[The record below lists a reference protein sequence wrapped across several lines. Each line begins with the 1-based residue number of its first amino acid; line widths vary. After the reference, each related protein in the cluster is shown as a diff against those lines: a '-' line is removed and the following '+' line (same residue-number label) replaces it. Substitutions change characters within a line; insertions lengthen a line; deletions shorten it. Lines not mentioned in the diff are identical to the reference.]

1 MRSSILLGSLVA
13 WSSLA
18 VAEPAKGNLRVAVA
32 CAESVATPERGLVVR
47 VDGEPLEPTAI
58 NSHVIWISHR
68 GGSVPLNVL
77 DDIGY
82 DTSPGVHRVEIG
94 ATSCASDAF
103 DATIT
108 STGSEFATGRL
119 AITDR
124 ALTGPTGAPNGGGV
138 VLGTW
143 IGRDP
148 VAAQDE
154 IGGML
159 SGTLERRHVALAA
172 DLMMADG
179 ATFDSAVQLR
189 AGVRAASNLFA
200 VAAGSGLGAEIWE
213 TGMPAGADASFY
225 VPVWAAF
232 TVKPSCDVGLQLLA
246 QYDVRPTSLS
256 ASSAVVGVGLL
267 LQPSDACRRAPG
279 IQLHSS

>member
-1 MRSSILLGSLVA
+1 VAAPNAQLMRIVLLLSLVPSIA
-13 WSSLA
+13 FA
-18 VAEPAKGNLRVAVA
+18 DPHTGNLRVAVA
-32 CAESVATPERGLVVR
+32 CAETIATPERGLVVR
-47 VDGEPLEPTAI
+47 VDGEPVEPSAI

-68 GGSVPLNVL
+68 GGDTPVTVL

-82 DTSPGVHRVEIG
+82 LASPGAHRVEI
-94 ATSCASDAF
+94 AAADCASTAF
-103 DATIT
+103 EATVDPQRV
-108 STGSEFATGRL
+108 ELVDGRL
-119 AITDR
+119 AITNP
-124 ALTGPTGAPNGGGV
+124 ALAGPTGAPNGGGV

-200 VAAGSGLGAEIWE
+200 VAAG
-213 TGMPAGADASFY
+213 AGARRRDLGDRHAGRRRRELLR
-225 VPVWAAF
+225 AAVGGVHGE
-232 TVKPSCDVGLQLLA
+232 TVL
-246 QYDVRPTSLS
+246 
-256 ASSAVVGVGLL
+256 
-267 LQPSDACRRAPG
+267 
-279 IQLHSS
+279 